1 MDVFSAGCAI
11 AELFLEAP
19 IFSLSQLYKY
29 RKGEYDPSHAHLS
42 KIEDKDIR
50 ELVSHMIQ
58 VDPESRYTAEEYLN
72 FWRRKAFPEYFY
84 SFLHQY
90 MGLITDPLSGRAA
103 IISVASNFG
112 EADDRID
119 RVFFDFDKISYFL
132 GYETGRIMEGRRG
145 FSHTFANTLLP
156 VNLAIPNN
164 HHQSSVMVNHPV
176 DDGTLIFLTLI
187 VSSLRNTAR
196 ATAKIRACDILL
208 AFAER
213 TTDEAKLDRILPYV
227 MALLNDPAD
236 IVKVAA
242 LRTLTQL
249 VGLTLPEKCM
259 QLTLQMALVNVVS
272 PVNAYVFPEY
282 ILPRLQQSLMSSSSK
297 PKAIVRATYAACLA
311 SLARTSLRFLDMV
324 QALRADGSL
333 PTADPEADDG
343 LTTESPYQNLY
354 DIARLDLVDFFET
367 HTKALLTDSDASV
380 RRAFLGSVSSL
391 CVFFGS
397 AKANDVVLSHLNTYL
412 NDKDWLLK
420 CAFFET
426 IVGVATF
433 VGATSL
439 EEFILPLMVQA
450 LTDPEEFVMER
461 VLTSFANMAELGL
474 FQRSKIWELI
484 DVVGRFTMHP
494 NLWIR
499 EASAHFV
506 SSATKFL
513 SSADNHCIIIPLI
526 RPYIK
531 TSLTDFEE
539 VRILDA
545 LKKPLPRA
553 VLDMA
558 VGWARTA
565 EKGIFWKPVQQQR
578 TFSFGSGQDTIPTI
592 SSLELGPNALSRVPK
607 NEEDEHWLSRLR
619 NLGMGTDDEWKLLA
633 LREYIW
639 RMAPKKMREQSDR
652 EVSQLNNVIVL
663 KDLNVT
669 PKTIFF
675 DEKQPLDTRSNSS
688 QGAIHGEGV
697 GKHPHTIADALLDAS
712 TTIDD
717 TLARHR
723 KLNMNSRRDA
733 ESDHSSPTRLPL
745 IPAGASRASPQLTS
759 PISVPPSTRNQS
771 HISAGLNSDTEAR
784 RKLLNVPNPSTNG
797 GFYRAGSPTSTESPR
812 DGRSE
817 DGDRVG
823 RTRSSAMN
831 LLTRRDT
838 FKSVAETGTTSTT
851 AFGKVDGPF
860 PRHSLAASPLAMT
873 SKEDTA
879 RHVPQPQ
886 LQPSHTYDGNDPH
899 VLQLLDSLYI
909 ENYPTD
915 LIDFGPMV
923 LPINRRQPIRKSSGQ
938 EVDKPWRPEGTLVA
952 TFGEHT
958 GAINRVVISPDHKFF
973 LTASDDSTVKVW
985 DGARLEKNLA
995 HRSRQTHSHFNGAK
1009 VKCITFVENTHTFL
1023 SAATDG
1029 SVHAVKV
1036 DVATIGGTTKY
1047 GKLRL
1052 LRSYQLPEG
1061 EYAIWC
1067 EHFRADNHSIL
1078 LMATNASRIHALDLR
1093 TMLILYTLEN
1103 PIHHGTPTCF
1113 CLDKKHTWLL
1123 VGTSHGVLDLW
1134 DLRFRLRLKAW
1145 GLSGATPI
1153 HRLHIHPLKGK
1164 GRWVCVAGGT
1174 GQNEITVWDIVNVE
1188 CKEVYRAGG
1197 NKDGFKSYEPWKVD
1211 EEKPEGMLG
1220 RFATALD
1227 PTGTGGVDRGMR
1239 ALVVGL
1245 DAPEDGRETKYG
1257 FFITGGSD
1265 QKIRFW
1271 DVTRVEA
1278 SMVISGLDAEE
1289 GKPSFTSSQI
1299 PPSITLNTE
1308 RLPQPGPTAPN
1319 AGPGNR
1325 TPSNTSVKRR
1335 SGRPPRSTVISMQQ
1349 QQLLKNHLDLILDV
1363 ALLEVPYG
1371 MTISV
1376 DRSGVIYVFQ

>member
-1 MDVFSAGCAI
+1 
-11 AELFLEAP
+11 
-19 IFSLSQLYKY
+19 
-29 RKGEYDPSHAHLS
+29 
-42 KIEDKDIR
+42 
-50 ELVSHMIQ
+50 
-58 VDPESRYTAEEYLN
+58 
-72 FWRRKAFPEYFY
+72 
-84 SFLHQY
+84 
-90 MGLITDPLSGRAA
+90 
-103 IISVASNFG
+103 
-112 EADDRID
+112 
-119 RVFFDFDKISYFL
+119 
-132 GYETGRIMEGRRG
+132 
-145 FSHTFANTLLP
+145 
-156 VNLAIPNN
+156 
-164 HHQSSVMVNHPV
+164 
-176 DDGTLIFLTLI
+176 
-187 VSSLRNTAR
+187 
-196 ATAKIRACDILL
+196 
-208 AFAER
+208 
-213 TTDEAKLDRILPYV
+213 
-227 MALLNDPAD
+227 
-236 IVKVAA
+236 
-242 LRTLTQL
+242 
-249 VGLTLPEKCM
+249 
-259 QLTLQMALVNVVS
+259 MALVNVVS

-282 ILPRLQQSLMSSSSK
+282 ILPRLQQSLMNSGSK

-343 LTTESPYQNLY
+343 VATESAYQNLY
-354 DIARLDLVDFFET
+354 DIARLDLVDFFEA
-367 HTKALLTDSDASV
+367 HTKALLTDSDSSV

-433 VGATSL
+433 VGTTSL

-450 LTDPEEFVMER
+450 LTDPEEFVIER

-494 NLWIR
+494 NIWIR

-513 SSADNHCIIIPLI
+513 SSADNHCIVMPLI
-526 RPYIK
+526 RPYLK
-531 TSLTDFEE
+531 TYLTDYNEL
-539 VRILDA
+539 RILDA

-558 VGWARTA
+558 VTWATTA
-565 EKGIFWKPVQQQR
+565 EKGIFWKPAQQQR
-578 TFSFGSGQDTIPTI
+578 TFSFGSGQNTIPTI
-592 SSLELGPNALSRVPK
+592 SSLELGPNALNRVPR
-607 NEEDEHWLSRLR
+607 NEEDEQWLGRLR
-619 NLGMGTDDEWKLLA
+619 NIGMGTDDEWKLLA

-639 RMAPKKMREQSDR
+639 RMGPKKSREQSAR

-663 KDLNVT
+663 KDVNVT

-675 DEKQPLDTRSNSS
+675 DEKQALDTRSNSS
-688 QGAIHGEGV
+688 QEVGHREGGE
-697 GKHPHTIADALLDAS
+697 KRPHTIADALLDAS
-712 TTIDD
+712 TSIDD
-717 TLARHR
+717 TLARQR
-723 KLNMNSRRDA
+723 KSNMNSRR
-733 ESDHSSPTRLPL
+733 ESRNDRPPTMSLP
-745 IPAGASRASPQLTS
+745 IFGRDSNHASPQLTS
-759 PISVPPSTRNQS
+759 PISVTANTHHQPEVSSDP
-771 HISAGLNSDTEAR
+771 NSDAEAR
-784 RKLLNVPNPSTNG
+784 RKSLRLPSPSTNG
-797 GFYRAGSPTSTESPR
+797 DADR
-812 DGRSE
+812 DGSSTPTGSLRNGRPE
-817 DGDRVG
+817 DRDRAV
-823 RTRSSAMN
+823 RNRSSAMN

-860 PRHSLAASPLAMT
+860 PRHSVAPSPLAMI

-879 RHVPQPQ
+879 SSKDVTQPQP
-886 LQPSHTYDGNDPH
+886 QPSHTYDGNDPH
-899 VLQLLDSLYI
+899 VLQLLDSLYA

-915 LIDFGPMV
+915 LIEFGP
-923 LPINRRQPIRKSSGQ
+923 LIPPISRRHPIRKSSGQ
-938 EVDKPWRPEGTLVA
+938 EPDKPWRPEATLVA

-958 GAINRVVISPDHKFF
+958 AAINRVVISPDHRFF
-973 LTASDDSTVKVW
+973 LTASEDGTVKVW

-995 HRSRQTHSHFNGAK
+995 HRSRQTHNHSVGAK

-1036 DVATIGGTTKY
+1036 DLATTGGTTKY

-1052 LRSYQLPEG
+1052 LRNYQLPDG

-1067 EHFRADNHSIL
+1067 EHFRADSHSIL

-1093 TMLILYTLEN
+1093 TMSILYTLEN

-1153 HRLHIHPLKGK
+1153 HRLHIHPLKGR

-1174 GQNEITVWDIVNVE
+1174 GQNEITVWDIASANVQ
-1188 CKEVYRAGG
+1188 CREVYRAGG
-1197 NKDGFKSYEPWKVD
+1197 NRDGFKSYEPWKVD
-1211 EEKPEGMLG
+1211 EDKPEGMLG
-1220 RFATALD
+1220 RFATALE
-1227 PTGTGGVDRGMR
+1227 PTGTGSVDRGMR
-1239 ALVVGL
+1239 ALAVGL

-1265 QKIRFW
+1265 QKVRFW
-1271 DVTRVEA
+1271 DVTRVDA
-1278 SMVISGLDAEE
+1278 SMVISGLDVEE

-1299 PPSITLNTE
+1299 PPNITLNTE

-1335 SGRPPRSTVISMQQ
+1335 NGRPPRSTVISMQQ

>member
-1 MDVFSAGCAI
+1 V
-11 AELFLEAP
+11 
-19 IFSLSQLYKY
+19 
-29 RKGEYDPSHAHLS
+29 
-42 KIEDKDIR
+42 
-50 ELVSHMIQ
+50 
-58 VDPESRYTAEEYLN
+58 
-72 FWRRKAFPEYFY
+72 
-84 SFLHQY
+84 
-90 MGLITDPLSGRAA
+90 
-103 IISVASNFG
+103 
-112 EADDRID
+112 
-119 RVFFDFDKISYFL
+119 
-132 GYETGRIMEGRRG
+132 
-145 FSHTFANTLLP
+145 
-156 VNLAIPNN
+156 
-164 HHQSSVMVNHPV
+164 
-176 DDGTLIFLTLI
+176 
-187 VSSLRNTAR
+187 
-196 ATAKIRACDILL
+196 
-208 AFAER
+208 
-213 TTDEAKLDRILPYV
+213 
-227 MALLNDPAD
+227 
-236 IVKVAA
+236 
-242 LRTLTQL
+242 
-249 VGLTLPEKCM
+249 
-259 QLTLQMALVNVVS
+259 QMALVDVVS

-282 ILPRLQQSLMSSSSK
+282 ILPRLQQSLMNSGSK

-311 SLARTSLRFLDMV
+311 SLAQTSLRFLDMV

-333 PTADPEADDG
+333 PTEDPEADNG
-343 LTTESPYQNLY
+343 VTTDSVYQNLY
-354 DIARLDLVDFFET
+354 DVARLDLVDFFEA
-367 HTKALLTDSDASV
+367 HTKALLTDSDSSV

-450 LTDPEEFVMER
+450 LTDPEEFVVER

-474 FQRSKIWELI
+474 FQRAKTWELV

-494 NLWIR
+494 NIWIR

-506 SSATKFL
+506 SSATNFL
-513 SSADNHCIIIPLI
+513 SFADNHCIVTPLI
-526 RPYIK
+526 RPYLK
-531 TSLTDFEE
+531 TSQTDYDE

-558 VGWARTA
+558 VAWATTT
-565 EKGIFWKPVQQQR
+565 EKGIFWKPAQQQR

-592 SSLELGPNALSRVPK
+592 SSLELGPNALSRVPRK
-607 NEEDEHWLSRLR
+607 EEDEQWLSRLR

-639 RMAPKKMREQSDR
+639 RMAPKKSREQSAR

-675 DEKQPLDTRSNSS
+675 DEKQALDTRSNSS
-688 QGAIHGEGV
+688 QEVGHGEGIR
-697 GKHPHTIADALLDAS
+697 KRPHTIADALLDAS

-723 KLNMNSRRDA
+723 TSNMNSRR
-733 ESDHSSPTRLPL
+733 ETGSDRPSPTSLP
-745 IPAGASRASPQLTS
+745 IMASGFSRASPQLTS
-759 PISVPPSTRNQS
+759 PMSVPPSTRNQS
-771 HISAGLNSDTEAR
+771 QISSEPSSDTEAR
-784 RKLLNVPNPSTNG
+784 RKLLKVPSPKTNG
-797 GFYRAGSPTSTESPR
+797 GVYREGSPTSIESNR
-812 DGRSE
+812 EGRSE
-817 DGDRVG
+817 DGDRAV
-823 RTRSSAMN
+823 RKRSSAMN

-838 FKSVAETGTTSTT
+838 FKSVAETSTTSTT

-860 PRHSLAASPLAMT
+860 PRQSLATSPLTLT
-873 SKEDTA
+873 SKEDIA
-879 RHVPQPQ
+879 KDVPQPP

-899 VLQLLDSLYI
+899 VLQLLDSLYTD
-909 ENYPTD
+909 NYPTD
-915 LIDFGPMV
+915 LIDFGPLIPPV
-923 LPINRRQPIRKSSGQ
+923 SRRIPIRKSNGQ
-938 EVDKPWRPEGTLVA
+938 DLDKPWRPEGTLVA

-958 GAINRVVISPDHKFF
+958 SAINRVVISPDHRFF

-995 HRSRQTHSHFNGAK
+995 HRSRQTHSHSTGAK
-1009 VKCITFVENTHTFL
+1009 VKCLTFVENTHTFL

-1036 DVATIGGTTKY
+1036 DVASTGGITKY

-1052 LRSYQLPEG
+1052 LRNFQLPDG

-1093 TMLILYTLEN
+1093 SMSIIYTLEN

-1153 HRLHIHPLKGK
+1153 HRLHIHPLKGR

-1174 GQNEITVWDIVNVE
+1174 GQNEITVWDIASANVQ
-1188 CKEVYRAGG
+1188 CREVYRAGG
-1197 NKDGFKSYEPWKVD
+1197 NKDGFKSYEPWQVD

-1220 RFATALD
+1220 RFATALE
-1227 PTGTGGVDRGMR
+1227 PTGTGSVDRGMR
-1239 ALVVGL
+1239 ALAVGL
-1245 DAPEDGRETKYG
+1245 DAPEDGRETNYG
-1257 FFITGGSD
+1257 FFVTGGSD
-1265 QKIRFW
+1265 QKVRFW
-1271 DVTRVEA
+1271 DITRVDA
-1278 SMVISGLDAEE
+1278 SKVISGLDAEE
-1289 GKPSFTSSQI
+1289 GKPSFTASQI

-1325 TPSNTSVKRR
+1325 TLSNTSVKRR

-1349 QQLLKNHLDLILDV
+1349 QQLLRNHLDLILDV

-1376 DRSGVIYVFQ
+1376 DRSGVIYVFK